1 MRMACG
7 ERRGSTAGRGVRSA
21 ATPVGSPA
29 LLVELVVHAVD
40 QGLPARLDHVVRHA
54 HRPPALVLV
63 PRLDE
68 HAHHRLGALLVAEH
82 AHLVVVEPD
91 VLDLGV
97 ELAEGLAQRAVEGVD
112 RPVPLRRRVLD
123 LPVRA
128 FQHDGRLGDRRLALG
143 PLLVDHAKADQAVEA
158 HAVAVDRLAH
168 EELERRLGP
177 LEGEA
182 LRLEVLQVA
191 EERRHR
197 RLVRL
202 EVEAETGGLVE
213 EVRAPGQVRDQHALA
228 VADQVRVD
236 VLVGGRV
243 LLHRGHVQPALVREG
258 ALPDEGLAL
267 VGLQVGELVDQ
278 VGDLRELL
286 QLRGRHAVIPVLQ
299 LQHRDH
305 RHQCRVP
312 AALAEAVDRA
322 LHLHAAVRD
331 ALDRVRDRQLAVV
344 VAVDAERG
352 RDRGPGRVHAGPDL
366 GRQGAAARVA
376 QADEGRA
383 RVGRGAHARERVVAV
398 GRETVEEVL
407 GVEDDLVDPLAEE
420 GDGIVDDLQVLR
432 ERDAQVLT
440 HVEVPGLADDG
451 DHRRLGAETEVE
463 VAVVG
468 GLHARPAGRA
478 EGGHLRVLQTEAL
491 DGAEELLVARVRA
504 RPAALDVMDAEVFE
518 PLGDAQLVL
527 KREGDVLGLRPVAQR
542 RIVNLDAPHGR
553 FPAAAEGAFGVG
565 GLPINA
571 SCSARTASS
580 VYLASMTTEILIS
593 EVEIIWML
601 IPSLESTSNMRD
613 AMPACVRIPMP
624 TIDTLATS
632 SWPATPCA
640 PISRAVASRSPFA
653 LSKSP
658 RDTVKVRSVV
668 PSALAFWMIMSTT
681 MLARAIGPKTR
692 AASPGRSGTRSTV
705 SLASSRS

>member
-7 ERRGSTAGRGVRSA
+7 ERRGSAAGRGVRSP

-63 PRLDE
+63 ARLDQ
-68 HAHHRLGALLVAEH
+68 HAHHRLGALAVAEH
-82 AHLVVVEPD
+82 AHLVVVEAHL
-91 VLDLGV
+91 LDLGV
-97 ELAEGLAQRAVEGVD
+97 ELAECLAKRTVEGVD
-112 RPVPLRRRVLD
+112 RPVPLGRRVLD

-128 FQHDGRLGDRRLALG
+128 LEHDGRLGDRRLALG
-143 PLLVDHAKADQAVEA
+143 ALLVDHAKADQAVEA
-158 HAVAVDRLAH
+158 QAVAVDRLPH
-168 EELERRLGP
+168 EELEGRLGA

-182 LRLEVLQVA
+182 LRLEVLQLTQQ
-191 EERRHR
+191 RGHR

-202 EVEAETGGLVE
+202 EVEAEAGGLVE

-243 LLHRGHVQPALVREG
+243 LLHRGDVQASLVREG

-278 VGDLRELL
+278 MGDLRELL

-305 RHQCRVP
+305 RHQVRVP

-331 ALDRVRDRQLAVV
+331 AL
-344 VAVDAERG
+344 E
-352 RDRGPGRVHAGPDL
+352 
-366 GRQGAAARVA
+366 
-376 QADEGRA
+376 
-383 RVGRGAHARERVVAV
+383 
-398 GRETVEEVL
+398 
-407 GVEDDLVDPLAEE
+407 
-420 GDGIVDDLQVLR
+420 VLR
-432 ERDAQVLT
+432 EADAQILA
-440 HVEVPGLADDG
+440 HLEVPGLADDG
-451 DHRRLGAETEVE
+451 DHRRLGAETEAE

-468 GLHARPAGRA
+468 GLHARAAGRA
-478 EGGHLRVLQTEAL
+478 EGRHLRVLQPEAL

-504 RPAALDVMDAEVFE
+504 RPAALDVVDAEVVE

-527 KREGDVLGLRPVAQR
+527 EREGDVLGLRPVAQR
-542 RIVNLDAPHGR
+542 RVVDLDPPHGR
-553 FPAAAEGAFGVG
+553 VPGAGVG
-565 GLPINA
+565 GFPIKA

-640 PISRAVASRSPFA
+640 QISRAVASRSPFA

>member
-1 MRMACG
+1 M
-7 ERRGSTAGRGVRSA
+7 
-21 ATPVGSPA
+21 
-29 LLVELVVHAVD
+29 
-40 QGLPARLDHVVRHA
+40 
-54 HRPPALVLV
+54 
-63 PRLDE
+63 
-68 HAHHRLGALLVAEH
+68 
-82 AHLVVVEPD
+82 
-91 VLDLGV
+91 
-97 ELAEGLAQRAVEGVD
+97 
-112 RPVPLRRRVLD
+112 
-123 LPVRA
+123 
-128 FQHDGRLGDRRLALG
+128 
-143 PLLVDHAKADQAVEA
+143 
-158 HAVAVDRLAH
+158 
-168 EELERRLGP
+168 
-177 LEGEA
+177 
-182 LRLEVLQVA
+182 
-191 EERRHR
+191 
-197 RLVRL
+197 
-202 EVEAETGGLVE
+202 
-213 EVRAPGQVRDQHALA
+213 
-228 VADQVRVD
+228 
-236 VLVGGRV
+236 
-243 LLHRGHVQPALVREG
+243 
-258 ALPDEGLAL
+258 
-267 VGLQVGELVDQ
+267 
-278 VGDLRELL
+278 GDLRELL
-286 QLRGRHAVIPVLQ
+286 QLRGANAVMPVLQ

-305 RHQCRVP
+305 RHQVRVP

-344 VAVDAERG
+344 VAVDAEHG
-352 RDRGPGRVHAGPDL
+352 RDRGPGRVHAGPDR
-366 GRQGAAARVA
+366 GRQRAAARVA

-398 GRETVEEVL
+398 GRQAVEEVL
-407 GVEDDLVDPLAEE
+407 GVEDDLVGPLAEV
-420 GDGIVDDLQVLR
+420 GDGVVDDLQVLR
-432 ERDAQVLT
+432 ERDAQVLA

-451 DHRRLGAETEVE
+451 DHRRLGAETEGQ

-468 GLHARPAGRA
+468 GLHARAAGRA
-478 EGGHLRVLQTEAL
+478 EGRHLRVLETEGL
-491 DGAEELLVARVRA
+491 HGAEELLVARIRA
-504 RPAALDVMDAEVFE
+504 RPAALDVVEAEVVE
-518 PLGDAQLVL
+518 ALGDAELVL
-527 KREGDVLGLRPVAQR
+527 EREGDVLGLRPVAQR
-542 RIVNLDAPHGR
+542 RVVELDAPHGR
-553 FPAAAEGAFGVG
+553 FSGAG
-565 GLPINA
+565 PIKA

-658 RDTVKVRSVV
+658 RDTVKVRPVV

>member
-7 ERRGSTAGRGVRSA
+7 EQPAPGSA
-21 ATPVGSPA
+21 AVRVRCPAAALGSPA

-63 PRLDE
+63 ARLDE
-68 HAHHRLGALLVAEH
+68 DAHRGFGARVVAEH
-82 AHLVVVEPD
+82 AHLVVVQAH

-97 ELAEGLAQRAVEGVD
+97 ELAERLAECAVEGVYGA
-112 RPVPLRRRVLD
+112 VALRGRVLD

-128 FQHDGRLGDRRLALG
+128 FEHDGRLGDGRLALG
-143 PLLVDHAKADQAVEA
+143 PLLVDHAKADQAIEA
-158 HAVAVDRLAH
+158 EPVALDRLAH
-168 EELERRLGP
+168 EELERRLGT

-182 LRLEVLQVA
+182 PRLEVLQLA
-191 EERRHR
+191 QQRRDR

-202 EVEAETGGLVE
+202 EVEAELGGLVE
-213 EVRAPGQVRDQHALA
+213 EVRAPGQIGDQHALA

-236 VLVGGRV
+236 VLVRGRV
-243 LLHRGHVQPALVREG
+243 LLHGAHVEPALEREG
-258 ALPDEGLAL
+258 ALADEGLAL

-278 VGDLRELL
+278 TRDLGELL
-286 QLRGRHAVIPVLQ
+286 ELCGRHAVMPVLQ
-299 LQHRDH
+299 LRHRDP
-305 RHQCRVP
+305 RHQVRVP

-322 LHLHAAVRD
+322 LHLHAAVGN

-352 RDRGPGRVHAGPDL
+352 RNGGPGRVHAGADR
-366 GRQGAAARVA
+366 GRQRAAARVA
-376 QADEGRA
+376 ETDERRA
-383 RVGRGAHARERVVAV
+383 RVRGRPHARERVIAV
-398 GRETVEEVL
+398 GRQAVEEVL
-407 GVEDDLVDPLAEE
+407 GVEDDLV
-420 GDGIVDDLQVLR
+420 
-432 ERDAQVLT
+432 
-440 HVEVPGLADDG
+440 
-451 DHRRLGAETEVE
+451 
-463 VAVVG
+463 
-468 GLHARPAGRA
+468 
-478 EGGHLRVLQTEAL
+478 
-491 DGAEELLVARVRA
+491 
-504 RPAALDVMDAEVFE
+504 E

-527 KREGDVLGLRPVAQR
+527 EREGDVLGLRPVAQR
-542 RIVNLDAPHGR
+542 RVIDLDAPHGR
-553 FPAAAEGAFGVG
+553 FPGGAEA
-565 GLPINA
+565 LPINV

-640 PISRAVASRSPFA
+640 QISRAVASRSPFA

>member
-7 ERRGSTAGRGVRSA
+7 ERRGSGAVRGVPGPA
-21 ATPVGSPA
+21 AAVASPA

-63 PRLDE
+63 ARLDE
-68 HAHHRLGALLVAEH
+68 HAHHRLGALAVAEH
-82 AHLVVVEPD
+82 AHLVVVEAHL
-91 VLDLGV
+91 LDLGV
-97 ELAEGLAQRAVEGVD
+97 ELAECLAKRAVEGVD
-112 RPVPLRRRVLD
+112 GPVPLRRRVLD

-128 FQHDGRLGDRRLALG
+128 LEHDGRLGDRRLALG
-143 PLLVDHAKADQAVEA
+143 ALLVDHAKADQAVEA
-158 HAVAVDRLAH
+158 QAVAVDRLPH
-168 EELERRLGP
+168 EELEGRLGA

-182 LRLEVLQVA
+182 LGLEVLQLA
-191 EERRHR
+191 QERGHR

-202 EVEAETGGLVE
+202 EIEAEAGGLVE
-213 EVRAPGQVRDQHALA
+213 EVRAPGQVGDQHALA

-236 VLVGGRV
+236 VLVRGRV
-243 LLHRGHVQPALVREG
+243 LLHRGHVEPALVREG
-258 ALPDEGLAL
+258 ALADEGLAL
-267 VGLQVGELVDQ
+267 VGLEVGELVDQ
-278 VGDLRELL
+278 MRDLGELL
-286 QLRGRHAVIPVLQ
+286 ELCGRHAVVPVLQ

-305 RHQCRVP
+305 RHQVRVP
-312 AALAEAVDRA
+312 AALAEAVDGA
-322 LHLHAAVRD
+322 LHLHAAVRN
-331 ALDRVRDRQLAVV
+331 ALDRVRHRQLAVV

-352 RDRGPGRVHAGPDL
+352 RDRGPGRVHARADL
-366 GRQGAAARVA
+366 RGQRAAARVA
-376 QADEGRA
+376 QADERRA
-383 RVGRGAHARERVVAV
+383 RLRGGAQARERVVAL
-398 GRETVEEVL
+398 GREAVEEVL
-407 GVEDDLVDPLAEE
+407 GVEDHLVGPLAQI
-420 GDGIVDDLQVLR
+420 GDGIVDDLEVLL
-432 ERDAQVLT
+432 EGDAQVLA

-451 DHRRLGAETEVE
+451 DDRGLGAQAEEQ

-478 EGGHLRVLQTEAL
+478 EGRHLRVPEARAL

-504 RPAALDVMDAEVFE
+504 RPAALDVLDAEVVE
-518 PLGDAQLVL
+518 PLGDADLVL
-527 KREGDVLGLRPVAQR
+527 EREGDVLGLRPVAQR
-542 RIVNLDAPHGR
+542 RVVELDAPHGR
-553 FPAAAEGAFGVG
+553 FSGGA
-565 GLPINA
+565 PIKA

-601 IPSLESTSNMRD
+601 IPSLARTSNMRA

>member
-7 ERRGSTAGRGVRSA
+7 ERRGSAAGRGVRSPA
-21 ATPVGSPA
+21 AAVGSPA

-63 PRLDE
+63 ARLDE
-68 HAHHRLGALLVAEH
+68 HAHHGLGALAVAEH
-82 AHLVVVEPD
+82 AHLVVVEAH
-91 VLDLGV
+91 LFDLRV
-97 ELAEGLAQRAVEGVD
+97 ELAECLAKRAVEGVD

-128 FQHDGRLGDRRLALG
+128 LEHDGRLGDRRLALG
-143 PLLVDHAKADQAVEA
+143 ALLVDHAKADQAVEA
-158 HAVAVDRLAH
+158 QAAAVDRLPH
-168 EELERRLGP
+168 EELEGRLGA

-182 LRLEVLQVA
+182 LRLEVLQLA
-191 EERRHR
+191 QQRGHR

-202 EVEAETGGLVE
+202 EVEAEAGGLVE

-286 QLRGRHAVIPVLQ
+286 QLRGADAVMPVLQ
-299 LQHRDH
+299 LQHRD
-305 RHQCRVP
+305 
-312 AALAEAVDRA
+312 DR
-322 LHLHAAVRD
+322 
-331 ALDRVRDRQLAVV
+331 
-344 VAVDAERG
+344 
-352 RDRGPGRVHAGPDL
+352 
-366 GRQGAAARVA
+366 
-376 QADEGRA
+376 
-383 RVGRGAHARERVVAV
+383 
-398 GRETVEEVL
+398 
-407 GVEDDLVDPLAEE
+407 
-420 GDGIVDDLQVLR
+420 QVLR
-432 ERDAQVLT
+432 QRDAQVLA

-451 DHRRLGAETEVE
+451 DHWGLGGETEAE

-468 GLHARPAGRA
+468 GLHTRAAGRA
-478 EGGHLRVLQTEAL
+478 EGRHLRVLETEAL
-491 DGAEELLVARVRA
+491 DGAEKLLVAWVRT
-504 RPAALDVMDAEVFE
+504 RPAALDVVDAEVVE

-527 KREGDVLGLRPVAQR
+527 EREGDVLGLRPVAQR
-542 RIVNLDAPHGR
+542 RVVDLDPPHGR
-553 FPAAAEGAFGVG
+553 FSDAGVGGFGVG
-565 GLPINA
+565 GLPIKA

-613 AMPACVRIPMP
+613 AMPACVRMPMP

-653 LSKSP
+653 WSKSP